1 MINIV
6 SSRYAEALFQV
17 GEESNS
23 TEKLYDELKAVVDI
37 IIENNEFENILKSL
51 LLICNHK

>member
-23 TEKLYDELKAVVDI
+23 TEKLYDE
-37 IIENNEFENILKSL
+37 EFNKQYIWKT
-51 LLICNHK
+51 NR